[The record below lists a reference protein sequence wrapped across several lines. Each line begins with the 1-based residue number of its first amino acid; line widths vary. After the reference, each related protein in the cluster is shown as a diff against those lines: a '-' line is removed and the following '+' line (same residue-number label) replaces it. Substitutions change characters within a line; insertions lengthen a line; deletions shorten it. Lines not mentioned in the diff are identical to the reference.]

1 MKIYLDENISPKVST
16 VLRKKGVGAVSAHDS
31 DMLQASDAEQLA
43 SAATEGRVMVTR
55 NREDYINL
63 TVQFFDDLKPHEG
76 LIILPHT
83 IPGFEF
89 SKLASLLAKFAKENP
104 KGLESYTI
112 EFLPRK

>member
-1 MKIYLDENISPKVST
+1 MKLYLDEDISPKVSAI
-16 VLRKKGVGAVSAHDS
+16 LRKKGVDAASAHDS

-43 SAATEGRVMVTR
+43 FAAAEGRVMVTR
-55 NREDYINL
+55 NRDDYITL

-76 LIILPHT
+76 LIIIPHT

-112 EFLPRK
+112 EFLPNL